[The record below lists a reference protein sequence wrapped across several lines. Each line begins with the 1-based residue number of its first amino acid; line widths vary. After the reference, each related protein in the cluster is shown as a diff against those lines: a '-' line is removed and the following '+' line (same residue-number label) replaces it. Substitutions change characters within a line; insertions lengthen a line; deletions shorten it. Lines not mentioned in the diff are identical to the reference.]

1 MSRRVASLE
10 EISEDYP
17 IILVD
22 TCALIGYLNFSEVVN
37 AKVDSAYTMK
47 VDSANFFKKY
57 IDDGAGIYVTSS
69 VFREYSIGSSSS
81 SHIKDLLDT
90 IQSNSRI
97 LEFDEDERK
106 LYNEKSRK
114 YSEIKNKFLVGNADY
129 DLLVSAFVLP
139 EVRKKPVALVSNDIG
154 ILRAWKFLLMKEDL
168 NLDKLRFLI
177 RIGNKTFKKIKPPK
191 DYKKI

>member
-1 MSRRVASLE
+1 MSRRGVSLE

-22 TCALIGYLNFSEVVN
+22 TCALIGYQNFNEAVN
-37 AKVDSAYTMK
+37 VTAYNMK

-57 IDDGAGIYVTSS
+57 IDEGIGIYVTSS
-69 VFREYSIGSSSS
+69 IFREYSIGGSSA
-81 SHIKDLLDT
+81 SHIKELSYT

-97 LEFDEDERK
+97 IEFDEDEK
-106 LYNEKSRK
+106 KPYNEVSRK
-114 YSEIKNKFLVGNADY
+114 YSRIKNKFRLGNEDY
-129 DLLVSAFVLP
+129 DLVVSAVVLSK
-139 EVRKKPVALVSNDIG
+139 VRKESVALVSNDIG

-168 NLDKLRFLI
+168 SVAELRFLI